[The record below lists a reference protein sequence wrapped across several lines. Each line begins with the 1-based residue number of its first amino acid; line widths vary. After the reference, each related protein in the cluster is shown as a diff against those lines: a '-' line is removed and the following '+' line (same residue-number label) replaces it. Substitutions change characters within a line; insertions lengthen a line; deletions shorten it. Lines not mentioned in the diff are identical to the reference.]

1 MTLEEAKSLSV
12 DLERGRMMK
21 AIEELNKVQML

>member
-1 MTLEEAKSLSV
+1 MALEEAKVLSV

-21 AIEELNKVQML
+21 AKEELSKVRIL